1 MKFIDGIECV
11 TFDLDDTLWP
21 VEPVINAAEQQLYQW
36 LATHYPRIT
45 NTYSLQEL
53 TEQRLELKNQNTTIA
68 HDVTALRFQSLLQLA
83 QEFDYSPK
91 LAEDGMREFRLHRNC
106 VEPYAESESTL
117 SLLAKSFTLGAITN
131 GNAQLQYIEIGR
143 YFDFIVTAEEVGACK
158 PDPRVFEY
166 AVQLAGVPAS
176 KVVHVGDCANSDVLG
191 ALSAGC
197 KSIWLNAE
205 RKAWPGGQNPHAVIH
220 SIGELP
226 QLLTNSLLSD

>member
-1 MKFIDGIECV
+1 MKCIDGIECV

-21 VEPVINAAEQQLYQW
+21 VEPVINAAEQQLYLW

-45 NTYSLQEL
+45 ENFSLQEL
-53 TEQRLELKNQNTTIA
+53 TEQRLEFKNKNPAIA

-83 QEFDYSPK
+83 REFDYSPK
-91 LAEDGMREFRLHRNC
+91 LAEDGMREFRSHRNC
-106 VEPYAESESTL
+106 VEPYAESEATL
-117 SLLAKSFTLGAITN
+117 SLLAESFTLGAITN

-191 ALSAGC
+191 ALGAGC
-197 KSIWLNAE
+197 KSIWLNAQ
-205 RKAWPGGQNPHAVIH
+205 RKVWPGGQNPHAVIH

-226 QLLTNSLLSD
+226 QLLKNN